1 MAHVTIP
8 LLFGGIGSALGFAA
22 VFISN
27 AVVLF
32 AGAVVNNRSA
42 PRKPGDKH

>member
-8 LLFGGIGSALGFAA
+8 LLFGGIGSALGFSA

-27 AVVLF
+27 SVVLF
-32 AGAVVNNRSA
+32 AGAYINNRAA
-42 PRKPGDKH
+42 PRK